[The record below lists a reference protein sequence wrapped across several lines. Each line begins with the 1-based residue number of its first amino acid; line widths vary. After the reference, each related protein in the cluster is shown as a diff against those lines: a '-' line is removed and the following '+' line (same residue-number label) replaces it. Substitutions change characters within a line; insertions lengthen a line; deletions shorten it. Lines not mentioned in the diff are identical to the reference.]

1 MDRISSKQRL
11 RGVQGDQGFHPFPY
25 LLREVG
31 IAGAAPDPL
40 YVAKVVSLNGLD
52 AQGRAAARQE
62 VSVLRGLASHPNLI
76 EYRDS
81 FLQESAGVL
90 MIVMSFAE
98 SGDLRG
104 VVANAQVARRALPE
118 SVVLWWLRQMLAGL
132 AHLHA
137 QGVVHRDLKSSN
149 IFLCDR
155 RRLIRIGDFGISRV
169 LESTA
174 FASSC
179 VGTPAY
185 MSPELMRNER
195 YDYHVD
201 MWALGCVCFE
211 LCALHLPF
219 VAKSLFDLV
228 HQVTET
234 EPDWG
239 LWGSN
244 FSGDLQSFSRRLL
257 RKDVAGRPTAAQML
271 GEPLFIE
278 CGPASQMPS
287 EEVWDLVPSDDSAQE
302 PVPKHEATKFS
313 QASTTTAGDP
323 LSENSG
329 SLEPSMGGSG
339 SWSQTP
345 RMPWETSSSTPG
357 SLLDV
362 SAGAST
368 RDANSSRGSDTNPM
382 YTSLAS
388 ELNSK
393 RGLGIN
399 CEDLLLESISDKEA
413 LPGATIEPRAPTTS
427 VM

>member
-1 MDRISSKQRL
+1 MTRELKGTIHSSIFCVK
-11 RGVQGDQGFHPFPY
+11 
-25 LLREVG
+25 EVG
-31 IAGAAPDPL
+31 SGGAAADPV

-90 MIVMSFAE
+90 LIVMSFAE
-98 SGDLRG
+98 SGDLRS
-104 VVANAQVARRALPE
+104 VVTNSQVARRALPE
-118 SVVLWWLRQMLAGL
+118 PVVLWWLRQMLAGL
-132 AHLHA
+132 RHLHA

-219 VAKSLFDLV
+219 VAKSLLDLV
-228 HQVTET
+228 EQVTKA
-234 EPDWG
+234 EPVWS
-239 LWGSN
+239 LWGGN
-244 FSGDLQSFSRRLL
+244 FSEDLQSVAMRLL
-257 RKDVAGRPTAAQML
+257 KKDVAGRPTAAQML
-271 GEPLFIE
+271 AEPLFID
-278 CGPASQMPS
+278 GGRASQMPPD
-287 EEVWDLVPSDDSAQE
+287 EVWDLVPSDDSAE
-302 PVPKHEATKFS
+302 ESVPKHEATKLS
-313 QASTTTAGDP
+313 QASTTTAGD
-323 LSENSG
+323 SG
-329 SLEPSMGGSG
+329 SEHT
-339 SWSQTP
+339 SWTQTP

-357 SLLDV
+357 SLLEM
-362 SAGAST
+362 SGSGGA
-368 RDANSSRGSDTNPM
+368 SSRGAETDPM
-382 YTSLAS
+382 YTSLSSDLQA
-388 ELNSK
+388 K

-413 LPGATIEPRAPTTS
+413 IPPMVATIEPRTFEPGTS
-427 VM
+427 LM